1 MKLDFERRGS
11 LYVPRRDIIPGRRY
25 DRYRQRFRSA
35 IAFVAGADLGN
46 NSGSSNSLTSSF
58 AGGTGSN
65 LIDFYGIVGD
75 TFGGH
80 DDITSV
86 AFNGT
91 NATFVCKITSG
102 TTSPN
107 RFAYLYVLVNPS
119 SGTHNL
125 VVSCT
130 NSHYI
135 LAGAVRYSGAK
146 QSGQPDN
153 SNPTISGTASNS
165 YGSSLTTVA
174 DNSWVV
180 CFAAGYDNG
189 NIPGAGTGSTRR
201 CYEGAF
207 GTWGFFDSNAVITP
221 AGSYSMTTTYT
232 VATNPIVHLMASI
245 APPGGTAFT
254 QSLSASMATFS

>member
-1 MKLDFERRGS
+1 VKLDFERRGS
-11 LYVPRRDIIPGRRY
+11 LYVPRRDVIPGRRY

-65 LIDFYGIVGD
+65 LIDLYGIVGD
-75 TFGGH
+75 AFGGH

-86 AFNGT
+86 KLNGT
-91 NATFVCKITSG
+91 SATFVDKIVSG

-107 RFAYLYVLVNPS
+107 RFVYLYVLVNPT
-119 SGTHNL
+119 SGTSNL
-125 VVSCT
+125 VVQCT

-146 QSGQPDN
+146 QSSQPDAH
-153 SNPTISGTASNS
+153 NPSLSSAASNS
-165 YGSSLTTVA
+165 YASSLTTSA
-174 DNSWVV
+174 NNAWVV
-180 CFAAGYDNG
+180 CFAGGYDGG
-189 NIPGAGTGSTRR
+189 NMPGAGTGSTRR
-201 CYEGAF
+201 CFEGAF
-207 GTWGFFDSNAVITP
+207 GTWGFFDSNSAITP

-232 VATNPIVHLMASI
+232 NVTNPIVHLMASI
-245 APPGGTAFT
+245 APFGGTAFN
-254 QSLSASMATFS
+254 QSLSASMALFS